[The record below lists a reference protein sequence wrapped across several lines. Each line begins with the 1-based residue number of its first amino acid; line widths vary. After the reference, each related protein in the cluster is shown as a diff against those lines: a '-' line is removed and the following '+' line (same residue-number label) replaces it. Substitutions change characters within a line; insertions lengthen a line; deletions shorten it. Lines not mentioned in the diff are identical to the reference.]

1 MVADLRRRPPRKVRL
16 GGLELLLGV
25 PLMVFA
31 AVALVGG
38 TFYLLVYAISGPS
51 VPGLINQGDAEG
63 PAPVKERLQ
72 AAAYGVPFLAILAYL
87 TWRAARAR
95 LSTPKVAIDS
105 RGVWLLIGGRIAQGL
120 EWAQIAAV
128 NLVGPGGATTIPAT
142 AAAPP
147 LVEVFPVERIRD
159 RNSPLPHSTTWRRPS
174 TTSPHTA
181 ASPSSFSRPGRA
193 GRPPG
198 SLILRIRLSSRTAR
212 GTQSSAMMTSANPP
226 SGKAIG
232 APGQNPDRRVAAEE
246 CRGVGQVTRKGATG
260 RSAQLFR

>member
-1 MVADLRRRPPRKVRL
+1 MSEQTRPGADAVVADLERRPPRKVRL

-31 AVALVGG
+31 AVVLVGG

-63 PAPVKERLQ
+63 PAPVGERLQ

-120 EWAQIAAV
+120 EWTQIAAV
-128 NLVGPGGATTIPAT
+128 NLVGPGGATTIPPT
-142 AAAPP
+142 AAVPP

-159 RNSPLPHSTTWRRPS
+159 RKPPKSSLPHAEG
-174 TTSPHTA
+174 HLG
-181 ASPSSFSRPGRA
+181 GRVIDA
-193 GRPPG
+193 PP
-198 SLILRIRLSSRTAR
+198 A
-212 GTQSSAMMTSANPP
+212 
-226 SGKAIG
+226 
-232 APGQNPDRRVAAEE
+232 APGLTGKRYVLELATPALDDLATAIDHFAAHRRLP
-246 CRGVGQVTRKGATG
+246 Q
-260 RSAQLFR
+260 